1 MTWTVW
7 RPRGLRTEPAV
18 RPFAPEEAVGLAKQT
33 DGPQLAG
40 PRNRTSWSREARFK
54 CKGPG
59 RAAEVSSGASF
70 PDLTYST
77 GHRTETAERPNP
89 EFSAGNKK
97 ELRPG
102 HCQWDVRSVFLGL
115 GGLSQA
121 WSV

>member
-1 MTWTVW
+1 M
-7 RPRGLRTEPAV
+7 
-18 RPFAPEEAVGLAKQT
+18 Q
-33 DGPQLAG
+33 
-40 PRNRTSWSREARFK
+40 
-54 CKGPG
+54 GPG
-59 RAAEVSSGASF
+59 KSSRSLLWSLSF
-70 PDLTYST
+70 PDLTYPT
-77 GHRTETAERPNP
+77 GHRTETAERPYP